1 MIRRFLSAAMLLCA
15 APSGAQTP
23 GLPTVG
29 LPTPQIPAPHDG
41 GRGPG
46 PLPFPGGPIAGPAG
60 WAGAGALALLATGI
74 PDRLSGMM
82 DDAAAGLALGAP
94 ADCLRR
100 LQSMALAGGLARA
113 MLPFS
118 DAWTLEDAR
127 GPVVRLRVVI
137 AGLQRHQDSWCEGGR
152 LAAETLPWGKGEAAP
167 RAVETGTL
175 DLALAGMTA
184 LGMLPEDVGAGAG
197 TGAGAEAGAET
208 GAEAGAEAGTSIVLG
223 PGRTAF
229 VPFSPPPSLRAAE
242 AMRLRDVLS
251 RNWALP
257 RLHDLPDWRRLGVTL
272 LVRLDPS
279 ARLAETPEVL
289 RPSNV
294 EGRDWDEATELA
306 IRAVEAGAAEGFRL
320 PAAEHARWSEI
331 VVTFDPVRGI
341 RF

>member
-1 MIRRFLSAAMLLCA
+1 MEDRVLIRRFLSAAMLLCA

-167 RAVETGTL
+167 RA
-175 DLALAGMTA
+175 AAGHA
-184 LGMLPEDVGAGAG
+184 KP
-197 TGAGAEAGAET
+197 
-208 GAEAGAEAGTSIVLG
+208 
-223 PGRTAF
+223 R
-229 VPFSPPPSLRAAE
+229 PPSHE
-242 AMRLRDVLS
+242 
-251 RNWALP
+251 N
-257 RLHDLPDWRRLGVTL
+257 
-272 LVRLDPS
+272 
-279 ARLAETPEVL
+279 
-289 RPSNV
+289 
-294 EGRDWDEATELA
+294 
-306 IRAVEAGAAEGFRL
+306 
-320 PAAEHARWSEI
+320 WSESAEI
-331 VVTFDPVRGI
+331 LTTRAGQIPRPATRACDDGSGG
-341 RF
+341 